1 MNGLRFSKMTS
12 NSMTLAKF
20 AKTPKLLTDFRYVAA
35 FAVFFSY
42 LCSSASAEECSNS
55 RQVFLLDRTSELN
68 EAERSAFA
76 AGIKTLFADDEFGG
90 EIVIGEVRGSS
101 LSSEWIFRTCVPA
114 NFEVT
119 PACEEYFDSVN
130 PSREE
135 EEGPAFL
142 EAPLQWLEVLL
153 FGDDEREFSNAE
165 RISCQQE
172 RAAFDG
178 QRAEHQAKALQAV
191 QDVASEDVATSQTAL
206 AETVFRALETQCI
219 RAQCQL
225 FVFSNLLDNNWQ
237 QIILEESGHR
247 AMGERVVQDA
257 PFFDPANTN
266 VKNVMVWGFGF
277 DERNGENKTELDV
290 QAALRLQQYWSGF
303 FDEIATGSV
312 SIHFEMPR

>member
-1 MNGLRFSKMTS
+1 
-12 NSMTLAKF
+12 MTLPIFFKAR
-20 AKTPKLLTDFRYVAA
+20 TRLPDFQYVAA
-35 FAVFFSY
+35 FAMLFSF
-42 LCSSASAEECSNS
+42 LCSSASAQECSNI

-68 EAERSAFA
+68 EAEQSAFA
-76 AGIKTLFADDEFGG
+76 AGIETLFADDEFGG

-114 NFEVT
+114 NFEVS
-119 PACEEYFDSVN
+119 PACREYFDSVD

-142 EAPLQWLEVLL
+142 DAPLQWFEVLL

-172 RAAFDG
+172 RASFDG
-178 QRAEHQAKALQAV
+178 QRAEQQAEALQAV

-225 FVFSNLLDNNWQ
+225 FVFSNLLDNNWR
-237 QIILEESGHR
+237 QIIREESGHR
-247 AMGERVVQDA
+247 AMGERVVLDA
-257 PFFDPANTN
+257 PFFDPADTT
-266 VKNVMVWGFGF
+266 VENVMVWGFGF
-277 DERNGENKTELDV
+277 DERNGENKSELDV

-303 FDEIATGSV
+303 FDQIATGSV